1 MEHIGLLDIHRL
13 SVSYPGGEP
22 VLHDV
27 SIHMHEKEI
36 VCVIGESGCGKT
48 TLLNAILRMPGRLGK
63 VEGEIL
69 YHGRNLLDIPPD
81 DLRRLR
87 GAGIGMIFQEPGAS
101 LDPIRK
107 IGDLFCETMRA
118 HKKVKKNEVLAEAKA
133 LLSRMG
139 FPDPARILKSCSAQ
153 LSGGMN
159 QRIAI
164 ALVMIL
170 CPDVLLTDEPTSAL
184 DATNQVQLVDEL
196 LRLRAEFGTSILLV
210 THNMGIVAR
219 MADKVAVM
227 YKGRIVEYGYRESL
241 LKAPVHPYT
250 RALMA
255 EIPKLNG
262 APPKGIPGYG
272 QNEIS
277 RNGCAF
283 APRCSHASGR
293 CVLHKIGRIAVR
305 GEHWTLCNAGYEG
318 YGHEHTGRI

>member
-1 MEHIGLLDIHRL
+1 MEHSGLLDIHRL
-13 SVSYPGGEP
+13 SVSYPNGDV
-22 VLHDV
+22 VLRDV

-69 YHGRNLLDIPPD
+69 YHGRNLCDMPPD
-81 DLRRLR
+81 DLRKLR

-107 IGDLFCETMRA
+107 ISDLFCETIRA
-118 HKKVKKNEVLAEAKA
+118 HREIKKNEILTEAEA

-139 FPDPARILKSCSAQ
+139 FPDPSRILKSCSAQ

-159 QRIAI
+159 QRIAV
-164 ALVMIL
+164 ALVMAL
-170 CPDVLLTDEPTSAL
+170 RPDVLLTDEPTSAL
-184 DATNQVQLVDEL
+184 DATSQVQLVDEL
-196 LRLRAEFGTSILLV
+196 LRLRAEFGASILFV

-227 YKGRIVEYGYRESL
+227 YKGRIVEYGYRESVL
-241 LKAPVHPYT
+241 TAPAHPYT

-255 EIPKLNG
+255 AIPKLNG

-272 QNEIS
+272 QNKTP
-277 RNGCAF
+277 RDGCTF
-283 APRCSHASGR
+283 APRCSYVSDR
-293 CVLHKIGRIAVR
+293 CVLHNAERIAIR
-305 GEHWTLCNAGYEG
+305 REHWTLCNAGYG
-318 YGHEHTGRI
+318 NEHIGCV